1 MSNTPASVPKLT
13 LPVEFDCKDFKHIE
27 IISFSDD
34 VFNGGKLFLL
44 INLMQLFLFLS
55 FILFSIIP
63 KEFSMFVFITLLFK
77 FGVSLISNSIEHSF
91 GTMFNA
97 IPPKIFPI
105 FNVGKGGEKSLSKN
119 TYKNYKG
126 NMKNGLPH
134 GKGTMK
140 IKGGQFNGTWKNGIP
155 QKGTLVKKYGV
166 YTGNLKNGVPNG
178 RGTYESSSAILNG
191 NWKDGKMHGKG
202 KEIKKS
208 THAQSGYVQYN
219 GNWKNGK
226 MHGTGNYQRLINT
239 FYGFQSDSLQSF
251 LPRHII

>member
-1 MSNTPASVPKLT
+1 MSRSRRELPYNVLLRVLVESNHAGKMSRRIRELT
-13 LPVEFDCKDFKHIE
+13 KIE
-27 IISFSDD
+27 RER
-34 VFNGGKLFLL
+34 KR
-44 INLMQLFLFLS
+44 
-55 FILFSIIP
+55 
-63 KEFSMFVFITLLFK
+63 
-77 FGVSLISNSIEHSF
+77 
-91 GTMFNA
+91 
-97 IPPKIFPI
+97 
-105 FNVGKGGEKSLSKN
+105 
-119 TYKNYKG
+119 YKTYKG

-140 IKGGQFNGTWKNGIP
+140 IKGGEFNGTWKNGIP

-191 NWKDGKMHGKG
+191 NWKGGKMHGKG

-226 MHGTGNYQRLINT
+226 MHGTGNYQRLISGA
-239 FYGFQSDSLQSF
+239 FYSGQFKNGKQHGIGVGRKRNSEPVLDGRWENGKYIG
-251 LPRHII
+251 PA